1 MSVLRFVSL
10 VILAVWIGG
19 LAVLGIVAAP
29 SVFAVLDAHDPV
41 GGRTLA
47 GIVFGAV
54 FLRFQPV
61 TWILG
66 GLLVALFGVRAALG
80 PRPGRLAVRIWTVF
94 VMIGISVGTTFL
106 IIPRLDRIRNSTPGP
121 IASLADTDSRKIEFN
136 RWHGLSNG
144 LMLLTLVGGLGLI
157 WFETH
162 DTH

>member
-19 LAVLGIVAAP
+19 LAVIGIVAAP
-29 SVFAVLDAHDPV
+29 SVFAVLEAHDPV

-47 GIVFGAV
+47 AAVFGAV
-54 FLRFQPV
+54 FMRFQPV

-66 GLLVALFGVRAALG
+66 GLLITIFVVRAALG
-80 PRPGRLAVRIWTVF
+80 PRPGKLAVRIWTVF
-94 VMIGISVGTTFL
+94 AMLGISVGTTFL
-106 IIPRLDRIRNSTPGP
+106 IIPRIDRIRNATPGA
-121 IASLADTDSRKIEFN
+121 IAALADTDARKIEFN

>member
-1 MSVLRFVSL
+1 MSVLRFMSL

-19 LAVLGIVAAP
+19 LAVIGIVAAP
-29 SVFAVLDAHDPV
+29 SVFAVLEAHDPV

-47 GIVFGAV
+47 ATVFGAV
-54 FLRFQPV
+54 FMRFQPI
-61 TWILG
+61 TWGLG
-66 GLLVALFGVRAALG
+66 GLLIVLFAIRAALG
-80 PRPGRLAVRIWTVF
+80 PRPGKLAVRIWTVLAM
-94 VMIGISVGTTFL
+94 VGMSVVTTFV
-106 IIPRLDRIRNSTPGP
+106 IAPRIDRIRNATPGP
-121 IASLADTDSRKIEFN
+121 IASLASTDARKVEFD

>member
-29 SVFAVLDAHDPV
+29 SVFAILEAHDPV

-47 GIVFGAV
+47 GLVFGAV
-54 FLRFQPV
+54 FMRFQPV
-61 TWILG
+61 TWALG
-66 GLLVALFGVRAALG
+66 GLLVVIFAVRALLG
-80 PRPGRLAVRIWTVF
+80 PRPGKLAVRIWTVLAM
-94 VMIGISVGTTFL
+94 VAVSVGTTFL
-106 IIPRLDRIRNSTPGP
+106 IIPRIDRIRNATPGP
-121 IASLADTDSRKIEFN
+121 VASLADTDARKIEFN
-136 RWHGLSNG
+136 RLHGLSNG